1 MYKAFYGLSLNPF
14 TVLPDPEFILPTR
27 QHRMA
32 MIMLESAL
40 MNGAPFF
47 VLTGE
52 IGTGK
57 STLVQNLLSS
67 EERGITF
74 GVINNGQASIG
85 ELLQWVLLAFK
96 LPFTGKGK
104 VEMYEI
110 LVDFVRQEFAQYR
123 RVVLVIDEAHNLD
136 LATLEELRMLSNINV
151 GKQQMLQMI
160 LVGQSQLKDKLRQPE
175 LEQFAQ
181 RVVFDFHLTA
191 LSLDDS
197 KTYIM
202 HSLRVAGAEKLTI
215 FTDAACESIHLYSG
229 GIPRLINMICDMAM
243 VYGFAEEQ
251 KVIGSKLV
259 QAVAQDRQ
267 ANGVIPLNYQHLD
280 DDKQTVVTKLKS

>member
-1 MYKAFYGLSLNPF
+1 MYKAFYGLSLAPF

-32 MIMLESAL
+32 MMMLEYAM

-57 STLVQNLLSS
+57 STLVQNLLSK
-67 EERGITF
+67 EEREITF

-96 LPFTGKGK
+96 LPFSGKGK

-110 LVDFVRQEFAQYR
+110 LVDFIRLEYAQYR
-123 RVVLVIDEAHNLD
+123 RVVLVVDEAHNLD
-136 LATLEELRMLSNINV
+136 VATLEELRMLSNINV

-160 LVGQSQLKDKLRQPE
+160 LVGQSQLKHRLRQPE

-181 RVVFDFHLTA
+181 RVVFDFHLTS
-191 LSLDDS
+191 LSLEDT
-197 KTYIM
+197 KTYIR
-202 HSLRVAGAEKLTI
+202 HRLRVAGANNVSI
-215 FTDAACESIHLYSG
+215 FTDAACQSVYLYSG

-259 QAVAQDRQ
+259 QAVAKDRQ
-267 ANGVIPLNYQHLD
+267 ENGVIPLKNQHID
-280 DDKQTVVTKLKS
+280 TDKQTVVTNMKS